1 MTTSRAQFETRFL
14 RLVAAL
20 AGHCPLSP
28 RYQNAK
34 DWKKWAKAYNELFRL
49 AADIGKVAVQ

>member
-1 MTTSRAQFETRFL
+1 M
-14 RLVAAL
+14 VAAL